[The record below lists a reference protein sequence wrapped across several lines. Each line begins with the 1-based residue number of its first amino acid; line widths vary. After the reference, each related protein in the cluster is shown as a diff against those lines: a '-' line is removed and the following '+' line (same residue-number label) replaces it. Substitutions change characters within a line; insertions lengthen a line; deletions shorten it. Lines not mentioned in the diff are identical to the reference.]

1 MATSTTATSSILADT
16 AFAGVASPSSA
27 RKVQNTT
34 ATARRDAKP
43 YQQNLLSRL
52 LATLIEAR
60 QRQAEREVAR
70 YLATTGGKFTD
81 QVEREIQ
88 RRLM

>member
-1 MATSTTATSSILADT
+1 MATTILADT
-16 AFAGVASPSSA
+16 AFTGVSTQGTA
-27 RKVQNTT
+27 RKVQSTT
-34 ATARRDAKP
+34 ATSRRDAKP
-43 YQQNLLSRL
+43 YRQNLLSRL
-52 LATLIEAR
+52 FARLIEAR
-60 QRQAEREVAR
+60 QRQAERDVAR